1 MSQFVEGGEPFF
13 FPGGQIGCLLL
24 HGFTGAPKEMRL
36 LGEHLADQGYT
47 VLGPRLFG
55 HATDIKDMLR
65 ARWRDWV
72 ASSLDGYYLLR
83 GSCTKVVVMGLS
95 MGGALTLYLG
105 ARYPVDGL
113 VAMSTPYVTPH
124 PLMKSLRP
132 VFPLISILWRFAA
145 KGPPD
150 WHDSVM
156 AEDHLD
162 YASYP
167 VRGGIEVDD
176 LLAEMRVGLPQIS
189 VPLLLMYSRGD
200 ATVNAEH
207 AQAIRADLRSSD
219 VKLMWFENSGHVI
232 TRDAEREAVFAA
244 ATEFVHQVTGA
255 PT

>member
-1 MSQFVEGGEPFF
+1 VNQLLEGGEPFF
-13 FPGGQIGCLLL
+13 FPGGQTGCLLL

-55 HATDIKDMLR
+55 HATIKKDMLR

-83 GSCTKVVVMGLS
+83 GACTKIVVMGLS

-132 VFPLISILWRFAA
+132 VFPLISIFWRFAA

-150 WHDSVM
+150 WHDPEV

-162 YASYP
+162 YDSYP
-167 VRGGIEVDD
+167 VRGGVEVDD
-176 LLAEMRVGLPQIS
+176 LLAEMRRGLHQITAP
-189 VPLLLMYSRGD
+189 VLLMYSRGD

-207 AQAIRADLRSSD
+207 AQAIHDELRSPE
-219 VKLMWFENSGHVI
+219 VKLLWFENSGHVI

-244 ATEFVHQVTGA
+244 ATEFVRRVTG
-255 PT
+255 